1 METQRH
7 FKTEDEA
14 VQYAIDSLKQIA
26 DLCEKLGI
34 SFWHGEEDKYDSIYI
49 DVEDYDHM
57 IELINYEHLDDLSLA
72 DWLRHHIEQLQ
83 IKLSKNKH
91 NKETQRGSKIQTR

>member
-14 VQYAIDSLKQIA
+14 VRYAIDSLKQIA

-49 DVEDYDHM
+49 DVEGYDHM
-57 IELINYEHLDDLSLA
+57 IELIDYATLRLSLA
-72 DWLRHHIEQLQ
+72 DWLRYHIEQLQ
-83 IKLSKNKH
+83 TKLNKNKH